1 MHSKTNE
8 KDPVRK
14 HDRVLEIY
22 TRLISGETIRK
33 QELADEYGV
42 APRSIQRDIDS
53 IRDFYSN
60 RAIDGDDLTEIKYD
74 RLTKGYHIINSKSL
88 SLTNA
93 ELFTVA
99 KIILETRSLSKK
111 ELKGLLTK
119 LIDTCLSPVERKK
132 MSDLLNN
139 EIFHYVEPQH
149 KKNMINFIWTLGE
162 AVYQHRMIQLEYQKA
177 SGEISNSC
185 IKPVGIMG
193 SRYYFYLIAY
203 IGDKDKKYPGYPTV
217 YRVDRIKSYRITDE
231 IFHVPYK
238 DRFEEGEFR
247 KRIPF
252 MYGGPLTKKEFIYTG
267 PDINSVLDR
276 LPASDFKKLP
286 NGDYLIKSE
295 SYGTV
300 GFKMWLLSQG
310 TWVKAIAPDDFV
322 EEIKNEITAQAK
334 YYNIINSK

>member
-22 TRLISGETIRK
+22 TRLLSGETIRK

-60 RAIDGDDLTEIKYD
+60 LAVSGNDLTEIKYD
-74 RLTKGYHIINSKSL
+74 RLTKGYHIINSKSI

-99 KIILETRSLSKK
+99 KIILEARSLNKD
-111 ELKGLLTK
+111 ELETIITE
-119 LIDTCLSPVERKK
+119 LIDACLPIEERKT
-132 MSDLLNN
+132 MRALLSN
-139 EIFHYVEPQH
+139 ELFHYVEPRH
-149 KKNMINFIWTLGE
+149 GKTLINTVWELGS
-162 AVYQHRMIQLEYQKA
+162 AIYQHRIIQMEYRKA
-177 SGEISNSC
+177 SGEISKAI
-185 IKPVGIMG
+185 IKPVGIIG
-193 SRYYFYLIAY
+193 SEYYFYLIAY

-217 YRVDRIKSYRITDE
+217 YRIDRITKYQITE
-231 IFHVPYK
+231 EQFHVDYK

-252 MYGGPLTKKEFIYTG
+252 MFTGKLCKTSFIYKGT
-267 PDINSVLDR
+267 DINTVLDR
-276 LPASDFKKLP
+276 LPTATAKKEQ
-286 NGDYLIKSE
+286 NGNYIVTVE
-295 SYGTV
+295 VYGKQGLDLWLKGQDKNVELCNGPEKMTV
-300 GFKMWLLSQG
+300 
-310 TWVKAIAPDDFV
+310 
-322 EEIKNEITAQAK
+322 
-334 YYNIINSK
+334 

>member
-60 RAIDGDDLTEIKYD
+60 RAIGGDDLTEIKYD
-74 RLTKGYHIINSKSL
+74 RLTKGYHIINSKSI

-99 KIILETRSLSKK
+99 KIILEARSLNK
-111 ELKGLLTK
+111 EEMEKVITK
-119 LIDTCLSPVERKK
+119 LIDACLPLKKRKTMK
-132 MSDLLNN
+132 TLLCN
-139 EIFHYVEPQH
+139 EIFHYVEPRHRQ
-149 KKNMINFIWTLGE
+149 KLVNTIWELGE
-162 AVYQHRMIQLEYQKA
+162 AINQYKFIQLEYLKI
-177 SGEISNSC
+177 SGETSNAK

-193 SRYYFYLIAY
+193 SEYYFYLIAY
-203 IGDKDKKYPGYPTV
+203 IGDKDKKYPGYPTI
-217 YRVDRIKSYRITDE
+217 YRVDRIKKYQITNE
-231 IFHVPYK
+231 TFHMPYK

-252 MYGGPLTKKEFIYTG
+252 MYGGKLSKVSFVYTG
-267 PDINSVLDR
+267 ADINTVLDR
-276 LPASDFKKLP
+276 LP
-286 NGDYLIKSE
+286 
-295 SYGTV
+295 
-300 GFKMWLLSQG
+300 
-310 TWVKAIAPDDFV
+310 
-322 EEIKNEITAQAK
+322 TAQANCQADGTYLVTAEVYGETGLNLWLK
-334 YYNIINSK
+334 GQEHYIK